1 MALTAAKVK
10 DLEDRGFVGLYDGHR
25 ELWETKGREAY
36 DYARLF
42 VDPTGEPV
50 RPDDVLPLLVPS
62 LELSKELRDFLEA
75 GRFTQKYWR
84 DYFGEYI
91 LDRMWQDLTG

>member
-10 DLEDRGFVGLYDGHR
+10 DLEDRGFVGLYDEHR

-36 DYARLF
+36 GYAARL
-42 VDPTGEPV
+42 VAPTGERV
-50 RPDDVLPLLVPS
+50 RPDDVVPLLVPA
-62 LELSKELRDFLEA
+62 LVLVRELRDFLEA